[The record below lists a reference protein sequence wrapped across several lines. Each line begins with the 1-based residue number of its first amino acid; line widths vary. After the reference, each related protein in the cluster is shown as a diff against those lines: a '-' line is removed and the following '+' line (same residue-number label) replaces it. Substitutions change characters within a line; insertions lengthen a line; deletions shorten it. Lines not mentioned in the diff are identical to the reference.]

1 MLPVALSG
9 TQPSAGRSSTAS
21 RPGALGRAMARGLAS
36 VVAVM
41 ATALP
46 IGLTSSALA
55 QSSGTTTSQPSQAA
69 LTVEQA
75 RAAANS
81 ILAVE
86 KRRDAQARFRQFS
99 PELQET
105 TSPAMIAETMARRP
119 AIRGWTLLSVQSG
132 IQTTTVEASVD
143 TAAGQQNLFILLNPK
158 GQISGYYVDRTDE
171 APSKVAAQF
180 VKALSSGHFI
190 TARSFLTPSLQREIN
205 TDQLQARWQGLQRET
220 GNFLKVNRVIEAASN
235 TDQTLVLVNT
245 TFNRLTDNLFVVLD
259 ANHLILNVDFPN
271 EVSKLRGQN

>member
-1 MLPVALSG
+1 MLPVALPG
-9 TQPSAGRSSTAS
+9 TQPSAGRSSTAR
-21 RPGALGRAMARGLAS
+21 RPWALARGLAS

-55 QSSGTTTSQPSQAA
+55 QSSGTSTSRPSQAA

-86 KRRDAQARFRQFS
+86 QRRDAQARYRQFS
-99 PELQET
+99 PELQEA

-143 TAAGQQNLFILLNPK
+143 TAAGQQSVFIMLNPK
-158 GQISGYYVDRTDE
+158 GQISGYYTDRTDE

-180 VKALSSGHFI
+180 VKALSSGHYI

-205 TDQLQARWQGLQRET
+205 TEQLQARWQGLQRET